1 MFMFLIMNICQ
12 SGREQSS
19 GISAATLNQ
28 WQSSVLGSELVL
40 GSEPVL
46 SSKPVLG
53 SEPVLDSE
61 STAGWT

>member
-12 SGREQSS
+12 SGCEQNY

-40 GSEPVL
+40 GSKPVL
-46 SSKPVLG
+46 ASEPVLG
-53 SEPVLDSE
+53 SE
-61 STAGWT
+61 STSAGWT